1 MDRIIYKYKMGS
13 TACTH
18 NTRQTGHL
26 IGRTYQCYR
35 KNCQHLRRHLDGL
48 RRHIPIDLQ
57 HQSAAKRKAAEIV
70 DQARRDTDRLLDEID
85 ALRKEKERADF
96 RERVGAVQKSTAE
109 TLDRMEAEVA
119 PKKEK
124 KPLPRP
130 LRIGDSVRI
139 VSLGKVGEVL
149 ALPDNKKQVSVQVGI
164 IKTKI
169 SLDDLELVE
178 QKKQAAEKPKGKS
191 VYSLGRD
198 TRDASNEIDLR
209 GMNILEAEPVVE
221 GFLDNCRMA
230 GLTTVSIIHGKGT
243 GALRQGVHAMLR
255 RDRNVESF
263 RLGVYGEG
271 ETGVTIV
278 TLKQG

>member
-1 MDRIIYKYKMGS
+1 
-13 TACTH
+13 
-18 NTRQTGHL
+18 
-26 IGRTYQCYR
+26 
-35 KNCQHLRRHLDGL
+35 
-48 RRHIPIDLQ
+48 
-57 HQSAAKRKAAEIV
+57 AKRKAADIV

-85 ALRKEKERADF
+85 ELRKEKDRADF
-96 RERVGAVQKSTAE
+96 REKIGAVKKSTE
-109 TLDRMEAEVA
+109 DTLNRMESAVA

-130 LRIGDSVRI
+130 LREGDTVKV
-139 VSLGKVGEVL
+139 VSLGKTGTVL
-149 ALPDNKKQVSVQVGI
+149 SLPDNKKQVSVQIGI

-169 SLDDLELVE
+169 KLDDLELIE
-178 QKKQAAEKPKGKS
+178 QKTKIPPQPQGKS

-198 TRDASNEIDLR
+198 TRDVSNEIDIR

-221 GFLDNCRMA
+221 GFLDRCRMS

-255 RDRNVESF
+255 KDKTVESF

-278 TLKQG
+278 TLKQR